1 MTELKDYEKDVLEAI
16 RTSRENGDTTITI
29 KIHFNDKEA
38 DKISKSVTEL
48 EDKLKSTLDE
58 LSTHAQDIEE
68 EADTC
73 DCECDNCAQTCCDE
87 KKDAEMEFEEHDSWP
102 DTYDEM
108 LADIYEHFDDH
119 LTDIQAE
126 IGEIHHNVDLM
137 TKAIPE
143 SFDIL
148 EERLG
153 VAPTSKTKKKD
164 IKCLMNHI
172 ADIRHRLDELKE
184 FALNEKLYNE
194 DFSRCIK
201 HLFDSLE
208 HIAGEVDRV
217 HDRVNDVY
225 EAVFD
230 NIDRQ
235 KAMEEKADK
244 ILALL
249 QPPKAPAKKPAT
261 KKPAPNSDPNE

>member
-38 DKISKSVTEL
+38 DKISKSVTEI
-48 EDKLKSTLDE
+48 ETKLKSTLDV

-68 EADTC
+68 KADTR
-73 DCECDNCAQTCCDE
+73 DCECDE
-87 KKDAEMEFEEHDSWP
+87 KKNAEMEFEEHDSWP

-108 LADIYEHFDDH
+108 LADIYEHFDDQ

-126 IGEIHHNVDLM
+126 ICEIHHNVDLM

-164 IKCLMNHI
+164 IKCLMNLI

-184 FALNEKLYNE
+184 FALDEKHCNE
-194 DFSRCIK
+194 DYHRCIK
-201 HLFDSLE
+201 DLFDS
-208 HIAGEVDRV
+208 IGNVSGEVVRV

-235 KAMEEKADK
+235 KAMDAKLDK

-249 QPPKAPAKKPAT
+249 QPPKAPAKKPTA
-261 KKPAPNSDPNE
+261 KKPSTKSDSSK